1 MSYLTRLTL
10 VKLIAAGVIDIP
22 TQLLNNSYSER
33 PERIPD
39 FLRTFVDRI
48 RYLEES
54 PQTLELNPTP
64 KQNKK

>member
-39 FLRTFVDRI
+39 FFYERSLIEFDI
-48 RYLEES
+48 
-54 PQTLELNPTP
+54 
-64 KQNKK
+64 